1 MTKKFWLDWQKRI
14 GETKQIY
21 GWYENTKGKCV
32 GGSLV
37 GYLPFKI
44 LSAKFNGDT
53 VNLILEIK
61 TQVFDFYCKSHFHIE
76 NKYLTLHREYI
87 STVEFKTY

>member
-21 GWYENTKGKCV
+21 GWYENSKGKCV

-44 LSAKFNGDT
+44 LSAKFNDNI
-53 VNLILEIK
+53 VDLKLEIK
-61 TQVFDFYCKSHFHIE
+61 SEVWTFQGIHTHVE
-76 NKYLTLHREYI
+76 NKYLTLHREDI